1 MDNPWPE
8 KGKRFGLMNIWQ
20 RILSQVEPEIP
31 RQAFSTWLRPTALLR
46 DDGRVVYVS
55 VPNRLF
61 SDWIRRN
68 YAERI
73 SAAALASDRPELDV
87 RFVCDGEN
95 TALDVATPP
104 RAAPERETDGVN
116 ARYTFD
122 SFVVSSS
129 NEFAHAASLR
139 VAEAPGRAYNPLF
152 IYGGVGLGK
161 THLMHA
167 IGNRVRQ
174 KSRERRMKYIS
185 SETFLNELIGSIQFE
200 NTSGFRERYRGI
212 DVLLVDDIQFL
223 AGKERTQEEFFHTFN
238 ALYEAGK
245 QIVITSDKRPREIPT
260 IEERLRSRFE
270 WGLIA
275 DIQPPDL
282 ETKVAILNKK
292 AEAEGVEIPADVAIF
307 IASKTKSN
315 VRELE
320 GALVRLL
327 AFASVTARRID
338 LPLARDVLKELFP
351 DQDRA
356 VTVDAIQKYVANYY
370 RLRVTDLKARN
381 NARQVSFPRQIAMYL
396 CKNLTSASLP
406 EIGRRFGNKHHSTVL
421 HAIRK
426 IERMRRDEQDFDSIV
441 NTFIEAFK

>member
-1 MDNPWPE
+1 
-8 KGKRFGLMNIWQ
+8 MNIWQ
-20 RILSQVEPEIP
+20 RILGRVEREIP
-31 RQAFSTWLRPTALLR
+31 SQAFATWLRPTTLLR

-68 YAERI
+68 YTERI
-73 SAAALASDRPELDV
+73 SAAAHSFDRPELDV
-87 RFVCDGEN
+87 RFVSEGE
-95 TALDVATPP
+95 DSPGEP
-104 RAAPERETDGVN
+104 AAPDKAPFEREPGGVN

-129 NEFAHAASLR
+129 NEFAHAAALR
-139 VAEAPGRAYNPLF
+139 VADAPGKAYNPLF

-167 IGNRVRQ
+167 IGNRVRG
-174 KSRERRMKYIS
+174 KSRDRRMKYIS
-185 SETFLNELIGSIQFE
+185 SETFVNELIGSIQFE

-292 AEAEGVEIPADVAIF
+292 AEAEGVDIPADVAIF

-338 LPLARDVLKELFP
+338 LPLARDVLKDLFP

-370 RLRVTDLKARN
+370 RLRVTDLKAKN

>member
-1 MDNPWPE
+1 
-8 KGKRFGLMNIWQ
+8 MNIWQ
-20 RILSQVEPEIP
+20 RILSRVAPEIP
-31 RQAFSTWLRPTALLR
+31 AQAFSTWLRPTSLLR
-46 DDGRVVYVS
+46 DDGRTVYIS

-68 YAERI
+68 YTDRILEAAHAAER
-73 SAAALASDRPELDV
+73 PGLDV
-87 RFVCDGEN
+87 RYVCDGED
-95 TALDVATPP
+95 TALEVTPALME
-104 RAAPERETDGVN
+104 RAASEPDGVN
-116 ARYTFD
+116 ARYTFE

-129 NEFAHAASLR
+129 NEFAHAAALR
-139 VAEAPGRAYNPLF
+139 VADIPGRAYNPLF

-167 IGNRVRQ
+167 IGNKARAKNKELRQ
-174 KSRERRMKYIS
+174 KYIS
-185 SETFLNELIGSIQFE
+185 SETFVNDLIGSIQFE
-200 NTSGFRERYRGI
+200 NTSEFRDRYRNI

-245 QIVITSDKRPREIPT
+245 QIVVTSDSRPREIPT

-292 AEAEGVEIPADVAIF
+292 AEAEGVDVPSDVAIF

-327 AFASVTARRID
+327 AFASVTGRRID
-338 LPLARDVLKELFP
+338 LALARDVLKDIFP

-356 VTVDAIQKYVANYY
+356 ITVDAIQKYIANYY
-370 RLRVTDLKARN
+370 HLRVADLKARN
-381 NARQVSFPRQIAMYL
+381 NARQISFPRQIAMYL
-396 CKNLTSASLP
+396 CKNLTTASLP

-426 IERMRRDEQDFDSIV
+426 IERLRKDEHDFDRIV
-441 NTFIEAFK
+441 NSFIEAFK

>member
-1 MDNPWPE
+1 
-8 KGKRFGLMNIWQ
+8 MNIWQ
-20 RILSQVEPEIP
+20 QILDHVEHEIP
-31 RQAFSTWLRPTALLR
+31 AQAFATWLRPTTLLR
-46 DDGRVVYVS
+46 DDGRVVYIS

-68 YAERI
+68 YADRI
-73 SAAALASDRPELDV
+73 SAAALDADRPELDV
-87 RFVCDGEN
+87 RFVCEGED
-95 TALDVATPP
+95 TAVDVAP
-104 RAAPERETDGVN
+104 APASDRRSSEPDGVN
-116 ARYTFD
+116 PRYTFE

-129 NEFAHAASLR
+129 NEFAHAAALR
-139 VAEAPGRAYNPLF
+139 VADAPGKAYNPLF

-167 IGNRVRQ
+167 IGNRVRG
-174 KSRERRMKYIS
+174 KKTERRLKYIS

-200 NTSGFRERYRGI
+200 NTSEFRGRYRNI
-212 DVLLVDDIQFL
+212 DILLVDDIQFL

-245 QIVITSDKRPREIPT
+245 QIVMTSDSRPRDIPT
-260 IEERLRSRFE
+260 LEERLRSRFE

-292 AEAEGVEIPADVAIF
+292 AEAEGVELSSDVAIF

-327 AFASVTARRID
+327 AFASVTGRRID
-338 LPLARDVLKELFP
+338 LALTRDVLKDIFP
-351 DQDRA
+351 DHDRA
-356 VTVDAIQKYVANYY
+356 ITVDAIQKYVADYY
-370 RLRVTDLKARN
+370 HLRVADLKAKN
-381 NARQVSFPRQIAMYL
+381 NARQISFPRQIAMYL

-421 HAIRK
+421 HAVRK
-426 IERMRRDEQDFDSIV
+426 IERLRKDEHDFDRIV
-441 NTFIEAFK
+441 NSFIEAFK